1 MDVNRIV
8 QVSMVLS
15 NQQLT
20 QQADVAVLKLA
31 NDQIAAQG
39 VSVIQLIEAVPAPS
53 ATVGQIINLQ
63 V

>member
-1 MDVNRIV
+1 MDVNQIV
-8 QVSMVLS
+8 QISTVLS
-15 NQQLT
+15 NQQLA
-20 QQADVAVLKLA
+20 QQADMAVLKLA

-39 VSVIQLIEAVPAPS
+39 ASVIQLIEAVPAPS

>member
-39 VSVIQLIEAVPAPS
+39 VSVIQLIEAVPAPT

>member
-8 QVSMVLS
+8 QVSTVLS
-15 NQQLT
+15 NQQLA

-39 VSVIQLIEAVPAPS
+39 ASVMQLIEAVPAPS
-53 ATVGQIINLQ
+53 ATVGQIINLK

>member
-8 QVSMVLS
+8 QVSTVLS
-15 NQQLT
+15 NQQLA

-31 NDQIAAQG
+31 NDQVAAQG
-39 VSVIQLIEAVPAPS
+39 ASVMQLIEAVPAPS